1 MTMPANLGSD
11 NGAGAHQKIIDALT
25 VASQGSAPAYG
36 DDGLT
41 ARVEHQLTKLFER
54 DVTVLLMATGTAANC
69 VGLATLC
76 SPFGGIYAHS
86 EAHIVNDESTAPE
99 FFTSGARQFTVGG
112 TSGKPDL
119 SELSKTIEVSGARGV
134 HSVQPTVI
142 ALSNLTELGAR
153 FSAEEL
159 EAYGDLAKSKGM
171 KLFMD
176 GARFANAVACG
187 KESPA
192 DITWRAGVDAL
203 SFGATKNGAIAAEAL
218 IFFNPED
225 AGLAAHHR
233 KRGGHLWSKHRF
245 LAAQFDAYLKDD
257 LWLNLAAH
265 ANEQMRY
272 LMGEIKAVS
281 GITLLSGGDGNE
293 LFVSMSDA
301 LANALHDRGHAFYP
315 WPSLP
320 SAYRLV
326 TSFATER
333 SEVDEFIADVRSF
346 NMT

>member
-1 MTMPANLGSD
+1 MPANFGSD
-11 NGAGAHQKIIDALT
+11 NGSGAHQKIIDALS
-25 VASQGSAPAYG
+25 VAAQGTAPAYG
-36 DDGLT
+36 QDPLT
-41 ARVEHQLTKLFER
+41 ARVEHTLGELFEHEI
-54 DVTVLLMATGTAANC
+54 TVLFMATGTAANC

-76 SPFGGIYAHS
+76 SPFGGVYAHS
-86 EAHIVNDESTAPE
+86 EAHIANDESTAPE
-99 FFTSGARQFTVGG
+99 FFTNGARQFTVGG
-112 TSGKPDL
+112 ASAKPDID
-119 SELSKTIEVSGARGV
+119 ELRQTIEVSGARGI
-134 HSVQPTVI
+134 HSVQPAVI

-171 KLFMD
+171 KLFVD
-176 GARFANAVACG
+176 GARFANALAG
-187 KESPA
+187 GRESPA
-192 DITWRAGVDAL
+192 DITWRAGVDAV

-218 IFFNPED
+218 IFFNPKD
-225 AGLAAHHR
+225 AELAAYHR

-257 LWLNLAAH
+257 LWLRLATH

-272 LMGEIKAVS
+272 LLGELQSVS

-301 LANALHDRGHAFYP
+301 LAASLHDRGHAFYP
-315 WPSLP
+315 WPSLK

-333 SEVDEFIADVRSF
+333 SEVDEFIADIRSF
-346 NMT
+346 VMD

>member
-1 MTMPANLGSD
+1 MPANFGSD
-11 NGAGAHQKIIDALT
+11 NGAGAHPRIIEALSE
-25 VASQGSAPAYG
+25 ASMGAAPAYG
-36 DDGLT
+36 SDELT
-41 ARVEHQLTKLFER
+41 LRVENRLTELFER

-112 TSGKPDL
+112 SSAKPDL
-119 SELSKTIEVSGARGV
+119 NELLTAVEISGARGV
-134 HSVQPTVI
+134 HSVQPSVI

-153 FSAEEL
+153 FSVDEIA
-159 EAYGDLAKSKGM
+159 AYGDLAKSKNM

-176 GARFANAVACG
+176 GARFANALVSG
-187 KESPA
+187 KDSPA
-192 DITWRAGVDAL
+192 DLTWRAGVDAL

-225 AGLAAHHR
+225 AELAPYHR

-245 LAAQFDAYLKDD
+245 LAAQFNAYLNDD

-265 ANEQMRY
+265 ANQAMSY
-272 LMGEIKAVS
+272 LLSELQTVSSITVVS
-281 GITLLSGGDGNE
+281 GGEGNE
-293 LFVSMSDA
+293 LFVSMDES
-301 LANALHDRGHAFYP
+301 LAQALHAKGHVFYP

-326 TSFATER
+326 TSFITDR
-333 SEVDEFIADVRSF
+333 KEVDEFISDIREITQV
-346 NMT
+346 